1 MTAQN
6 HFSGFFFFFKGNT
19 KQKGNMT
26 KRHPD
31 TYYSIFF
38 FQINTK
44 KVSTMN
50 EFNVGL
56 NEAEAVGITRM
67 SPISTEEKLFIQI
80 VIIQCNSNSKGWK
93 TS

>member
-1 MTAQN
+1 
-6 HFSGFFFFFKGNT
+6 
-19 KQKGNMT
+19 
-26 KRHPD
+26 
-31 TYYSIFF
+31 
-38 FQINTK
+38 
-44 KVSTMN
+44 MN